1 MQGSIIDASEA
12 QQEWHWRRSQD
23 ECPHPFDPYPTLGT
37 GFEYSYRLTDTPER
51 LPALLV
57 GCQCLP
63 AQFNGLGFV
72 AERRLVAPF
81 GGRTRDMIRV
91 LKVLYVCE
99 GTPQLTLS
107 S

>member
-23 ECPHPFDPYPTLGT
+23 ECPHPSDPYPGNR
-37 GFEYSYRLTDTPER
+37 FEYSYRLTDIRER

-57 GCQCLP
+57 GCQSLP

-72 AERRLVAPF
+72 AERRLEAPF

-91 LKVLYVCE
+91 LKILYVCE

>member
-1 MQGSIIDASEA
+1 MPLRHSKSGIGVGLRMSVLIPLIPIQPWE
-12 QQEWHWRRSQD
+12 HW
-23 ECPHPFDPYPTLGT
+23 
-37 GFEYSYRLTDTPER
+37 FEYSYRLTDIRER

-57 GCQCLP
+57 GCQSLP

-72 AERRLVAPF
+72 AERRLEAPF

-91 LKVLYVCE
+91 LKILYVCE